1 MLLLWELLPYAFA
14 VSGDA
19 CYAVAVG
26 AVVVSVLVES
36 ANAAGSVAANAVRH
50 AGVAFKSLYKYKAL
64 LLF

>member
-1 MLLLWELLPYAFA
+1 M
-14 VSGDA
+14 SGDA

-26 AVVVSVLVES
+26 VVVVSVLVES